1 MSYEPIRI
9 GFFRTSRKEMTDL
22 AIACF
27 AISLAFA
34 IAIGSKELSFF
45 TTWLITAITVGT
57 AFILHEMGHKLMAQK
72 FGCFAEFRADMSM
85 LILAILMSFS
95 GIIFAAPGAVMISGY
110 VNNITNGKISAA
122 GPVVNVLLA
131 ILYLFLAI
139 FIPTDNN
146 IILLIIGYGFM
157 INSWLALFNMIP
169 LGNLDGGKILRWNKK
184 VYAGIV
190 LISLIFVMF

>member
-34 IAIGSKELSFF
+34 IAIGSNELSFF

-131 ILYLFLAI
+131 ILYLFLAL

-146 IILLIIGYGFM
+146 IIQLIIGYGFM